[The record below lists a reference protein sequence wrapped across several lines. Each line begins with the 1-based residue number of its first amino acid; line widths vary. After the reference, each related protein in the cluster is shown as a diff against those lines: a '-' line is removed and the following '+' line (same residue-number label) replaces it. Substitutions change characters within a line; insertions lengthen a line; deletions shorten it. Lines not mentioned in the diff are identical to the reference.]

1 MKRASSSSVARV
13 SLVIGL
19 ACVLAGAG
27 CGSQAPTGPA
37 APSSTEPV
45 SSGSRTASAPPP
57 STAIPVPTPPV
68 DPGPPDPRDPLY
80 GCASDQRAARRAE
93 IESLADRVRRFAVDP
108 TVTLA
113 ELQILLAKP
122 CLRQAALAVPLPATT
137 TRAALALVDQRGFFA
152 SLALLPEYTWRERR
166 AHITLPPEIPPA
178 LTEPTRKHLERW
190 ICNDAQAKTE
200 EACLQGA
207 AYQEKIT
214 ASAVELEQ
222 RGMQLL
228 QVQTVTAGLYIL
240 PAATCDGSAG
250 YDQPLSTFQAWL
262 TCVSLRAPRAL
273 HYAPDVTLRAPERG
287 WVLLRGRRGH
297 YQYTDE
303 LHAYDLAT
311 GAAYIARR
319 HGILFG
325 APDAQT
331 RVESLVG
338 RVPTHAL
345 RQLAFALISR
355 PAITE
360 LRRVPYFARLPDPFL
375 PSVPDAPLADIPVD
389 LRRMPRSN
397 QTRIETVYFDGAVR
411 ETGSFTTPML
421 TDLDGI
427 LLALLGAMEQNFA
440 AGCAP
445 ARLPS
450 AFQLRGKPGKV
461 SSLDASPQQ
470 LAATRAALDRQLD
483 GLRGKACR
491 DAK

>member
-1 MKRASSSSVARV
+1 M
-13 SLVIGL
+13 
-19 ACVLAGAG
+19 
-27 CGSQAPTGPA
+27 
-37 APSSTEPV
+37 
-45 SSGSRTASAPPP
+45 
-57 STAIPVPTPPV
+57 

-80 GCASDQRAARRAE
+80 GCSSDQRAARRAE
-93 IESLADRVRRFAVDP
+93 IESLADRVRRFTVDP

-152 SLALLPEYTWRERR
+152 SLALVPEYTWRERR
-166 AHITLPPEIPPA
+166 AHIALPPEIPPA
-178 LTEPTRKHLERW
+178 LTEPVRKHLERW
-190 ICNDAQAKTE
+190 ICSDAQAKTE

-214 ASAVELEQ
+214 AAAVELEQ
-222 RGMQLL
+222 RSMQLL

-250 YDQPLSTFQAWL
+250 YDQPPSTFQAWL
-262 TCVSLRAPRAL
+262 TCVAVRAPRAL
-273 HYAPDVTLRAPERG
+273 HYSPDVTLRAPERG

-303 LHAYDLAT
+303 QHAYDLAT
-311 GAAYIARR
+311 GAAYITRR

-325 APDAQT
+325 ATDT
-331 RVESLVG
+331 RVESRVG
-338 RVPTHAL
+338 RVPVHAL

-355 PAITE
+355 PALVE
-360 LRRVPYFARLPDPFL
+360 LRRVPYFARLPDAFL
-375 PSVPDAPLADIPVD
+375 PSVSDAPLADIPVD
-389 LRRMPRSN
+389 LRRVPRDGQS
-397 QTRIETVYFDGAVR
+397 RIETVYFDGATR
-411 ETGSFTTPML
+411 ELSALTTPMA

-450 AFQLRGKPGKV
+450 AAQLRGKPSKPGKPA
-461 SSLDASPQQ
+461 SSKPAIGLDTTSPQ
-470 LAATRAALDRQLD
+470 LTAATRAALDRQLD
-483 GLRGKACR
+483 GLRGQACR

>member
-1 MKRASSSSVARV
+1 MKIAPWAATLLP
-13 SLVIGL
+13 LVTCLGSL
-19 ACVLAGAG
+19 ACRTPSGAGAPAPA
-27 CGSQAPTGPA
+27 SPTGPA
-37 APSSTEPV
+37 SSEP
-45 SSGSRTASAPPP
+45 RTAGPLP
-57 STAIPVPTPPV
+57 TAIPTPTPPV
-68 DPGPPDPRDPLY
+68 DPGPPDPRDPLH
-80 GCASDQRAARRAE
+80 GCSSTERAARRAE
-93 IESLADRVRRFAVDP
+93 VESLADRVRRFAVDP

-137 TRAALALVDQRGFFA
+137 TRAALALIDQRGFFA

-178 LTEPTRKHLERW
+178 LTEPVRKRLERW
-190 ICNDAQAKTE
+190 ICSDAQAKSE

-207 AYQEKIT
+207 AYQEQIT

-228 QVQTVTAGLYIL
+228 QVQTVAAGLYIL

-262 TCVSLRAPRAL
+262 TCVAIRAPRAL

-303 LHAYDLAT
+303 LHAYDLGT
-311 GAAYIARR
+311 GAAYVARR

-325 APDAQT
+325 APDAQI
-331 RVESLVG
+331 RVESRVG
-338 RVPTHAL
+338 RVPVDAL

-355 PAITE
+355 PAIAE

-375 PSVPDAPLADIPVD
+375 PSVPDAPRADIPVD
-389 LRRMPRSN
+389 LRRAPRN
-397 QTRIETVYFDGAVR
+397 GQTGIETVYFDGDTR
-411 ETGSFTTPML
+411 ELGELTTPMA
-421 TDLDGI
+421 TDLDGV

-450 AFQLRGKPGKV
+450 AAQLRGKPGKPTSV
-461 SSLDASPQQ
+461 DTSSPQ
-470 LAATRAALDRQLD
+470 LTAAARAALDRQLD
-483 GLRGKACR
+483 GLRRQACR